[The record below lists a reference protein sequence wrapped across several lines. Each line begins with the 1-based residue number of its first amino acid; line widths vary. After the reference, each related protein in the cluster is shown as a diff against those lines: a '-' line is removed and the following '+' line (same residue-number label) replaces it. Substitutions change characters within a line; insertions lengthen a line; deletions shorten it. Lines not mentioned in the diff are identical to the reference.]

1 MRRRAARQA
10 KRSVAGSPLSSYR
23 ELLTVADRVWSVWV
37 RAYWGACE
45 MCQAPLHPQDLQC
58 AHGFSRVER
67 SIRFDPD
74 NTFALCSS
82 CHRRHTP
89 PRVDWWDW
97 MPERLQD
104 RAMELPGRVAVR
116 SGAAAFARL
125 KMMSRAR
132 GGKLTT
138 LSLQAVVADA
148 RQRIEALPGGER
160 KNWASWLYTHHTEKL
175 TRFGA

>member
-1 MRRRAARQA
+1 
-10 KRSVAGSPLSSYR
+10 
-23 ELLTVADRVWSVWV
+23 
-37 RAYWGACE
+37 
-45 MCQAPLHPQDLQC
+45 
-58 AHGFSRVER
+58 VER

-89 PRVDWWDW
+89 PRADWWDW
-97 MPERLQD
+97 MRERLIV
-104 RAMELPGRVAVR
+104 REPGCATD
-116 SGAAAFARL
+116 AAFIRL
-125 KMMSRAR
+125 EMCSRAR
-132 GGKLTT
+132 AGKLSA
-138 LSLQAVVADA
+138 LSLQAVIADA